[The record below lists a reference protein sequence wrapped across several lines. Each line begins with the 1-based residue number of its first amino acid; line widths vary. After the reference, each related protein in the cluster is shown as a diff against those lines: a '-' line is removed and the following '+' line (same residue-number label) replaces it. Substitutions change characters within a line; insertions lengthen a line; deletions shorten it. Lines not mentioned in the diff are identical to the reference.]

1 MEEIIETVDL
11 CSSQQEEEKCWP
23 EPRDIHQKM
32 KQKGPLLRLKAA
44 KKKPGQEFG

>member
-23 EPRDIHQKM
+23 EPRGYSPENEAKRSIT
-32 KQKGPLLRLKAA
+32 KA
-44 KKKPGQEFG
+44 

>member
-23 EPRDIHQKM
+23 ESTGGSPENE
-32 KQKGPLLRLKAA
+32 A
-44 KKKPGQEFG
+44 KRSIMEA